1 MLRMAL
7 LQGTLDPTSDD
18 TVEKLMQQLL
28 WRELDDLNLWI
39 LLKDL
44 KGINDI
50 YHSQLP
56 PLKKKKQLFWKEFYS
71 WKMTNFHFS
80 WTWYKRKRW

>member
-28 WRELDDLNLWI
+28 WRELDDLKL
-39 LLKDL
+39 
-44 KGINDI
+44 
-50 YHSQLP
+50 
-56 PLKKKKQLFWKEFYS
+56 
-71 WKMTNFHFS
+71 
-80 WTWYKRKRW
+80 